1 MGYNLLY
8 KTNLDFLYNTY
19 TLMIDVRKFPIVFPK
34 LEPKVVC
41 LNYFGQLGDSL
52 CDISKMK
59 CQTQNGNGVI
69 LSLIHI

>member
-1 MGYNLLY
+1 
-8 KTNLDFLYNTY
+8 
-19 TLMIDVRKFPIVFPK
+19 MIDVRKFPIVFPK
-34 LEPKVVC
+34 LEPKAVG

-69 LSLIHI
+69 HNDRRC